1 MTSDKNL
8 YKGVQLST
16 CKKKEKDFN
25 RTFYVTIKQIFASAN
40 NPPWLVIIILTEN

>member
-16 CKKKEKDFN
+16 CKKKEDFN
-25 RTFYVTIKQIFASAN
+25 RTFYVKIKQIFASAN
-40 NPPWLVIIILTEN
+40 NPPWLVITILTEN